1 MTAGNK
7 FALHP
12 KLKEDSLPLGRLEIS
27 RVLLMNDARFPWCL
41 LVPEIDGATEI
52 HLLDPGDQLMLMRES
67 VVLSK
72 ALVEAYR
79 PDKLNVAALGNQVP
93 QLHLH
98 HIARFRSDAAWPH
111 PVWGVGRAV
120 AYEPASLSANM
131 ERLANKLG
139 AVAAAAQLDFRL
151 W

>member
-1 MTAGNK
+1 
-7 FALHP
+7 
-12 KLKEDSLPLGRLEIS
+12 
-27 RVLLMNDARFPWCL
+27 
-41 LVPEIDGATEI
+41 
-52 HLLDPGDQLMLMRES
+52 MLMRES

-139 AVAAAAQLDFRL
+139 AVAASAQLGFRL

>member
-1 MTAGNK
+1 MAANSS
-7 FALHP
+7 FSLHP
-12 KLKEDSLPLGRLEIS
+12 KLKEDCLPLGRLELS
-27 RVLLMNDARFPWCL
+27 LVLLMNDSRFPWCL
-41 LVPEIDGATEI
+41 LVPERVGASEI
-52 HLLDPGDQLMLMRES
+52 YLLDPPDQQMLMHES

-93 QLHLH
+93 QLHVH

-111 PVWGVGRAV
+111 PVWGVGKAV

-139 AVAAAAQLDFRL
+139 AAATAAQLGFRL